1 MISGFLVK
9 DSLSTEGLRIKLAQW
24 GVFILGYICAMSPIA
39 IYHEHPDWFKP
50 LFEELNNRGIP
61 FVRLNPAAHQF
72 AIEAPAPDYSLFFNR
87 MSPSAYLRDG
97 VQGIFYTLNYLR
109 QLEYWGIP
117 TVNGYKAFVGETS
130 KALQLELMQSLGIKY
145 PKARVVN
152 HRSQLVAAA
161 EGLRFPVVVKAN
173 IGGSGAGIT
182 KYQTLE
188 DLRAAAVEG
197 EMDFGVDHTALLQ
210 EFIPAR
216 GGYITRV
223 ETLGGK
229 FLYAIRVY
237 ITGDTF
243 NLCPADIC
251 QTNAGVELVRNA
263 CALDAPKN
271 GLKVE
276 GYTPPP
282 AVIKA
287 VETIVQQSG
296 IDVGGIEYIIDDR
309 DGELLYYD
317 VNALSN
323 FVADAVNVIGFNPHQ
338 RLVDYL
344 VERAGVQQDKKA
356 KTLQSV
362 EL

>member
-1 MISGFLVK
+1 M
-9 DSLSTEGLRIKLAQW
+9 A
-24 GVFILGYICAMSPIA
+24 PIA

-50 LFEELNNRGIP
+50 LFEELNARQIP
-61 FVRLNPAAHQF
+61 YTRLNPAAHQF
-72 AIEAPAPDYSLFFNR
+72 AIEAPAPDFSLFFNR

-97 VQGIFYTLNYLR
+97 IQGIFYTLNYLKY
-109 QLEYWGIP
+109 LEYHQVP
-117 TVNGYKAFVGETS
+117 VVNGYKAFTFETS
-130 KALQLELMQSLGIKY
+130 KALQLMLMQSLGIKY
-145 PKARVVN
+145 PKAHVVN
-152 HRSQLVAAA
+152 HPSQLVAAA
-161 EGLRFPVVVKAN
+161 AGLRFPVVVKAN

-188 DLRAAAVEG
+188 DLQQAVEAG
-197 EMDFGVDHTALLQ
+197 GMDFGVDHTALLQ

-237 ITGDTF
+237 LTGDTF

-251 QTNAGVELVRNA
+251 QTSTGVELVRNA
-263 CALDAPKN
+263 CAIEAPKN

-282 AVIKA
+282 SVIKA
-287 VETIVQQSG
+287 VETVVQEAG

-323 FVADAVNVIGFNPHQ
+323 FVADAVNVIGFNPHH

-344 VERAGVQQDKKA
+344 QKRAGIRTGEA
-356 KTLQSV
+356 LLTHA
-362 EL
+362 

>member
-1 MISGFLVK
+1 MFFTGYYLK
-9 DSLSTEGLRIKLAQW
+9 HLETL
-24 GVFILGYICAMSPIA
+24 GVP
-39 IYHEHPDWFKP
+39 
-50 LFEELNNRGIP
+50 
-61 FVRLNPAAHQF
+61 V
-72 AIEAPAPDYSLFFNR
+72 
-87 MSPSAYLRDG
+87 
-97 VQGIFYTLNYLR
+97 
-109 QLEYWGIP
+109 
-117 TVNGYKAFVGETS
+117 VNGYKAWTYETS
-130 KALQLELMQSLGIKY
+130 KALQLQLMQSLGIKY
-145 PKARVVN
+145 PMARVVN
-152 HRSQLVAAA
+152 HPSQLLAAA

-182 KYQTLE
+182 KYQTKD
-188 DLRAAAVEG
+188 DLRAAITEG
-197 EMDFGVDHTALLQ
+197 NLGFGVDHTALLQ

-216 GGYITRV
+216 DGYITRV

-237 ITGDTF
+237 LTGETF

-251 QTNAGVELVRNA
+251 QTNTGVELVRNA

-276 GYTPPP
+276 AYTPPP
-282 AVIKA
+282 EVIKA
-287 VETIVQQSG
+287 VETLVQQSG

-344 VERAGVQQDKKA
+344 EKRAGITAGKKQLTHA
-356 KTLQSV
+356 
-362 EL
+362 